1 MSVCAY
7 KEVFLLLLSRL
18 KVTESGLQTD
28 FRNPMQLVSFLGV
41 PTVFACQLNSVLS
54 FENNLHYFTYAF
66 NDIRSTHL
74 IFCCQFKK
82 YSSLDYRKY

>member
-28 FRNPMQLVSFLGV
+28 FRNPMQLSLFGV

-54 FENNLHYFTYAF
+54 FLNSVSAEVEFHKA
-66 NDIRSTHL
+66 S
-74 IFCCQFKK
+74 FKIQSGVSK
-82 YSSLDYRKY
+82 